1 MADRYWMMKWSY
13 GYCGTDS
20 EERVDAC
27 SELGMSPEEVRDAP
41 QGYVE
46 AELNEACWQM
56 AIERVDAGVT
66 PCD

>member
-27 SELGMSPEEVRDAP
+27 SELGMSPEEIESAD
-41 QGYVE
+41 Q
-46 AELNEACWQM
+46 AEVHEELADMCWQM
-56 AIERVDAGVT
+56 AIEKVESGVT
-66 PCD
+66 PCE